1 MPVARRIAV
10 VGAGI
15 VGAAVAWRLA
25 RAGAS
30 VTVFDSGSPGG
41 GVTARAF
48 GWINVA
54 HGLADDY
61 ARLRAVAIED
71 WKQADRMLDGRLAP
85 DWCGALTWAA
95 DPARTESFVRDHARR
110 GHDVRLVDRAEVA
123 RLEPGLNAW
132 PDCAAF
138 AGDEGAVA
146 PDRAAR
152 VFCDAARD
160 AGAVVHAGTAVTAIE
175 MRNGR
180 VRGITTGAGTVEA
193 DTVVLAA
200 GTGST
205 TLAGAIGLDLGVRP
219 SPAILVRL
227 AAPRGK
233 LSRIVSGTEFEARP
247 VGPGRLVAA
256 EDYVDDSR
264 ENGPDAV
271 AIRVRDALRTRLGD
285 SRIEVEDVTVGWR
298 PMPPDGLPVTGFA
311 EELDGL
317 YIAAAHAGVTL
328 GPAIARIAAGEIL
341 D

>member
-1 MPVARRIAV
+1 MTAGRKIAV

-15 VGAAVAWRLA
+15 IGSAVAWRLA
-25 RAGAS
+25 GAGAA
-30 VTVFDSGSPGG
+30 VTVFDSGSPGA

-54 HGLADDY
+54 HGLPDDY

-71 WKQADRMLDGRLAP
+71 WKQADRALDGRLAP
-85 DWCGALTWAA
+85 DWCGALTWSS
-95 DPARTESFVRDHARR
+95 DPARTETFVCDHARR
-110 GHDVRLVDRAEVA
+110 GHNVRLVDAAEAA

-138 AGDEGAVA
+138 AADEGAVA

-152 VFCDAARD
+152 IFCEAAR
-160 AGAVVHAGTAVTAIE
+160 AEGAVIHAGTAVEAIE
-175 MRNGR
+175 VTNGR
-180 VRGITTGAGTVEA
+180 VRGVTTGAGFMEA

-205 TLAGAIGLDLGVRP
+205 ALADAVGLDLGVRS
-219 SPAILVRL
+219 SPAILVKL
-227 AAPRGK
+227 TAPQGR

-264 ENGPDAV
+264 ENGPDAI

-285 SRIEVEDVTVGWR
+285 GGIEVESVTVGWR

-311 EELDGL
+311 DGLDGL
-317 YIAAAHAGVTL
+317 YVVAAHAGVTL
-328 GPAIARIAAGEIL
+328 GPAIARIAAEEIL